1 MNTRVTIVGQAESVV
16 LSIPMRL
23 QHRRGRKHVVVP
35 EGLSPESTIP
45 AQPQEAILIALAR
58 AHVWREGL
66 ESGRFRSVQHIA
78 DTLGVDGSYV
88 GRILRLTLLPPWEQ
102 EGVLKGEEGSEI
114 SIEKLMKH
122 RAPDWLHR
130 PS

>member
-1 MNTRVTIVGQAESVV
+1 MNTRVTIDGRAEGVV

-23 QHRRGRKHVVVP
+23 QHRRGRKHIVVP
-35 EGLSPESTIP
+35 EGLSPEATIP
-45 AQPQEAILIALAR
+45 AQPQEAVLVALAR
-58 AHVWREGL
+58 AHVWKEGL

-102 EGVLKGEEGSEI
+102 KGLIDGNGDTSLELLLGNKSPNWYA
-114 SIEKLMKH
+114 
-122 RAPDWLHR
+122 APPR
-130 PS
+130 